1 MPEINVFLFDLYY
14 LFKLFPFWE
23 NDLDQDIED
32 YETKTQED
40 MAQIR
45 VNLFSEFG
53 YKQDKA
59 FV

>member
-1 MPEINVFLFDLYY
+1 MPEINVCLFDLYY
-14 LFKLFPFWE
+14 LFKLFPFGE

-53 YKQDKA
+53 YEQDKA

>member
-14 LFKLFPFWE
+14 LFKLFPFADE
-23 NDLDQDIED
+23 DLTQDLED
-32 YETKTQED
+32 YECKTQEE

-53 YKQDKA
+53 YKKDEA
-59 FV
+59 LV

>member
-1 MPEINVFLFDLYY
+1 MPEINVCLFDLYY

-53 YKQDKA
+53 YEKDKA
-59 FV
+59 FI